1 MHPDYN
7 CFATRL
13 PVKSA
18 ALDSMR
24 VVFKADCADR
34 TAAMSPLDTQ
44 QFQKSSHLSDVA
56 PPNEVSEDI
65 ASSLSA
71 SLGAVKSALTGNA
84 AQVAASLLI
93 VAVGYYLAAKISLNL
108 RFSGSTKAALW
119 PNNAILVAALLLTP
133 VRRWWMYLLAVIP
146 AHILVHWTFHIGA
159 MWMAF
164 QMGHNTMLAVTA
176 AAILKRLGPS
186 LFSFDHLQDVL
197 VFLGAAILVP
207 GGSAFTLVSAVTAF
221 SSEETIRM
229 RGWSPYFWDSCSRIW
244 LTNTVSFLMFVPVI
258 LLFASRGRF
267 WLGSLISR
275 KSVEAVAL
283 GSLLLATGY
292 LIFGSA
298 YANPIW
304 APATFLISLP
314 LLLWAAIR
322 FGPAGN
328 SMAIAAVVCVSFWR
342 AYRGDGPLAHEASIV
357 KVESMQLFWILL
369 TVPLM
374 ALAAMIQEHKFASQ
388 ALAESEN
395 RFRQLFQQASV
406 GIALESLEGK
416 LAIVNPAFCAMF
428 GYTEAEL
435 HEMSCAQ
442 LSHPED
448 LEAESPLFRDLCAGA
463 RPSYQIDKRFFR
475 KDGTLVWG
483 RVSVSMLRP
492 QDGSQPFIIGMLR
505 DISTLKQHDQELV
518 TLTGRL
524 IEAQEEERRRIS
536 RELHDDIGQQ
546 AAAIAA
552 DMCALRDTMGRGGTE
567 SAQALAEMVSRLTT
581 ELASSIH
588 KLSHD
593 LHSSRLQYLGL
604 ASALKDLCDKL
615 AAQHQLAIDLRVD
628 CQVDRL
634 PEPVELC
641 MYRIAQ
647 EALSNVVKHSGG
659 TTALVKVAMCGKT
672 ISLCVADDGIGFDTG
687 AARGGIGL
695 TSMRERLRLVGG
707 ELFINSSAE
716 TGTELVAEI
725 NLAAPRAAAARA

>member
-1 MHPDYN
+1 MSPQDAQQ
-7 CFATRL
+7 FEKPSRLDGVAL
-13 PVKSA
+13 PV
-18 ALDSMR
+18 D
-24 VVFKADCADR
+24 
-34 TAAMSPLDTQ
+34 
-44 QFQKSSHLSDVA
+44 
-56 PPNEVSEDI
+56 
-65 ASSLSA
+65 ASQRFSA
-71 SLGAVKSALTGNA
+71 SLSDLLNAAKTALAGER

-93 VAVGYYLAAKISLNL
+93 VAVSYYLAAKISLNL
-108 RFSGSTKAALW
+108 RFSGSTKGALW

-133 VRRWWMYLLAVIP
+133 VRRWWMYLLAVVP

-164 QMGHNTMLAVTA
+164 QMGHNTLLALTA

-186 LFSFDHLQDVL
+186 LFSFENLQDVL
-197 VFLGAAILVP
+197 LFLGAAILVP

-221 SSEETIRM
+221 FPEEMIRLH
-229 RGWSPYFWDSCSRIW
+229 GWSPDFWPEWSRIW
-244 LTNTVSFLMFVPVI
+244 LTNTVSFLVFVPVI

-267 WLGSLISR
+267 WFKNLISR
-275 KSVEAVAL
+275 KSLEAAGL
-283 GSLLLATGY
+283 GVLLLATGY
-292 LIFGSA
+292 LIFGSG
-298 YANPIW
+298 YANPVW

-322 FGPAGN
+322 FGSAGN

-342 AYRGDGPLAHEASIV
+342 AYRGDGPLAHEDSIV

-374 ALAAMIQEHKFASQ
+374 PLAAVIQEHEFASG

-395 RFRQLFQQASV
+395 RFRQLFEQASV

-435 HEMSCAQ
+435 HQMSCVQ

-448 LEAESPLFRDLCAGA
+448 KETEAPLFRDLCAGT

-475 KDGTLVWG
+475 KDGTIVWG
-483 RVSVSMLRP
+483 RVSVSLLKP
-492 QDGSQPFIIGMLR
+492 QGGGQPFVIGMMR
-505 DISTLKQHDQELV
+505 DISPLKQRDQELI

-552 DMCALRDTMGRGGTE
+552 DLFVLREEMARGSSE
-567 SAQALAEMVSRLTT
+567 SAGALADMVSQMAS
-581 ELASSIH
+581 ELASSVH

-604 ASALKDLCDKL
+604 APALKDLCDKM
-615 AAQHQLAIDLRVD
+615 AAQHRLTIELSVECR
-628 CQVDRL
+628 VDRL

-647 EALSNVVKHSGG
+647 EALSNVVKHSEG
-659 TTALVKVAMCGKT
+659 TTALVKVATCGKT
-672 ISLCVADDGIGFDTG
+672 ISLCVADDGIGFDPG
-687 AARGGIGL
+687 AVRGGIGL

-707 ELFINSSAE
+707 ELFIKSSAD

-725 NLAAPRAAAARA
+725 HLPARKATAASA

>member
-1 MHPDYN
+1 
-7 CFATRL
+7 
-13 PVKSA
+13 
-18 ALDSMR
+18 
-24 VVFKADCADR
+24 
-34 TAAMSPLDTQ
+34 MSTQ
-44 QFQKSSHLSDVA
+44 DAEQFQKPSRLESLALADETTHKF
-56 PPNEVSEDI
+56 

-93 VAVGYYLAAKISLNL
+93 VAVAYYLAAKTSLSL

-119 PNNAILVAALLLTP
+119 PTNAVLVAALLLTP
-133 VRRWWMYLLAVIP
+133 VRRWWMYLLAVVP
-146 AHILVHWTFHIGA
+146 AHILVHWAYHIGA

-164 QMGHNTMLAVTA
+164 QIGHNTVLALAA

-186 LFSFDHLQDVL
+186 LFTFDHLDDVL
-197 VFLGAAILVP
+197 VFLGTAILVP
-207 GGSAFTLVSAVTAF
+207 GLAAVGLVTTVNTIC
-221 SSEETIRM
+221 SEETIRLH
-229 RGWSPYFWDSCSRIW
+229 GWPLGFWHSESRMW
-244 LTNTVSFLMFVPVI
+244 LTNTVSFLVFVPVI

-267 WLGSLISR
+267 WIRTLNSR
-275 KSVEAVAL
+275 KFGEAIAL
-283 GSLLLATGY
+283 GGLLLASGY
-292 LIFGSA
+292 LIFGSG
-298 YANPIW
+298 YASPSW
-304 APATFLISLP
+304 EPATFLISLP

-328 SMAIAAVVCVSFWR
+328 SLAIAAVVCVSFWR
-342 AYRGDGPLAHEASIV
+342 AYRGDGPFAQESSLA

-374 ALAAMIQEHKFASQ
+374 PLAAMIQEHKFASR

-395 RFRQLFQQASV
+395 RFRQLFEQASV

-428 GYTEAEL
+428 GYTEPEL

-448 LEAESPLFRDLCAGA
+448 LAAEAPLFRELCAGK
-463 RPSYQIDKRFFR
+463 RSSYQIDKRFFR

-483 RVSVSMLRP
+483 RVSVSLLQP
-492 QDGSQPFIIGMLR
+492 QDGTEPFIIGMLR
-505 DISTLKQHDQELV
+505 DISPLKQRDQELV

-552 DMCALRDTMGRGGTE
+552 DLCALRETMARGSQE
-567 SAQALAEMVSRLTT
+567 SASGLADVVSHLAT
-581 ELASSIH
+581 ELATSIH

-615 AAQHQLAIDLRVD
+615 AAQHHFTIELSVD

-641 MYRIAQ
+641 MFRIAQ

-659 TTALVKVAMCGKT
+659 TTAFVRVAMCGKT
-672 ISLCVADDGIGFDTG
+672 ISLCVADDGIGFDTNAMG
-687 AARGGIGL
+687 GGIGL

-707 ELFINSSAE
+707 KLFIKSSPD

-725 NLAAPRAAAARA
+725 NLPARKAAAARA

>member
-1 MHPDYN
+1 
-7 CFATRL
+7 
-13 PVKSA
+13 
-18 ALDSMR
+18 
-24 VVFKADCADR
+24 
-34 TAAMSPLDTQ
+34 MSTQDAQ
-44 QFQKSSHLSDVA
+44 QFQKPSRLDNLPLA
-56 PPNEVSEDI
+56 GEATQKF

-71 SLGAVKSALTGNA
+71 SLDAVKSALTGNA

-93 VAVGYYLAAKISLNL
+93 VAISYYLAAKTSLSL

-119 PNNAILVAALLLTP
+119 PTNAVLVTALLLTP
-133 VRRWWMYLLAVIP
+133 VRRWWMYLLAVVP
-146 AHILVHWTFHIGA
+146 AHILVHWTYHIGA

-164 QMGHNTMLAVTA
+164 QIGHNTVLALTA
-176 AAILKRLGPS
+176 ATILKRLGPS
-186 LFSFDHLQDVL
+186 LFTFDHLDDVL
-197 VFLGAAILVP
+197 VFLGTAILVP
-207 GGSAFTLVSAVTAF
+207 GLAAAGLVTTVSTIC
-221 SSEETIRM
+221 SEETIRLH
-229 RGWSPYFWDSCSRIW
+229 GWPVNFWHSESRMW
-244 LTNTVSFLMFVPVI
+244 LTNTVSFLVFVPVI

-267 WLGSLISR
+267 WIRTLNSR
-275 KSVEAVAL
+275 KSGEAIAL
-283 GSLLLATGY
+283 GGVLLASGY
-292 LIFGSA
+292 LIFGSG
-298 YANPIW
+298 YASPSW
-304 APATFLISLP
+304 EPATFLISLP

-328 SMAIAAVVCVSFWR
+328 SLAIAAVVCVSFWR
-342 AYRGDGPLAHEASIV
+342 AYRGDGPFAQESALS

-374 ALAAMIQEHKFASQ
+374 PLAAMIQEHKFASR

-395 RFRQLFQQASV
+395 RFRQLFEQASV
-406 GIALESLEGK
+406 GIALESMEGK
-416 LAIVNPAFCAMF
+416 LAIVNPAFCAIF

-448 LEAESPLFRDLCAGA
+448 LAAEAPLFRELCGGK
-463 RPSYQIDKRFFR
+463 RSSYQIDKRFFR
-475 KDGTLVWG
+475 KDGGLVWG
-483 RVSVSMLRP
+483 RVSVSLLQP
-492 QDGSQPFIIGMLR
+492 QDGTAPFIIGMLR
-505 DISTLKQHDQELV
+505 DISHLKQRDQELV

-552 DMCALRDTMGRGGTE
+552 DLCVLRETMARGSQE
-567 SAQALAEMVSRLTT
+567 SANGLADMVSQLAT
-581 ELASSIH
+581 ELVTSIH

-604 ASALKDLCDKL
+604 ASALRDLCDKL
-615 AAQHQLAIDLRVD
+615 AAQHHFTIELSVD

-641 MYRIAQ
+641 MFRIAQ

-659 TTALVKVAMCGKT
+659 TTAFVRVAMCGET
-672 ISLCVADDGIGFDTG
+672 ISLCVADDGIGFDTS
-687 AARGGIGL
+687 AVWGGIGL

-707 ELFINSSAE
+707 ELFIKSSAD

-725 NLAAPRAAAARA
+725 NLPARKAAAARA

>member
-1 MHPDYN
+1 
-7 CFATRL
+7 
-13 PVKSA
+13 
-18 ALDSMR
+18 
-24 VVFKADCADR
+24 
-34 TAAMSPLDTQ
+34 MSTQDAQ
-44 QFQKSSHLSDVA
+44 QFQKPSRLDNLPLA
-56 PPNEVSEDI
+56 GEATQKF

-71 SLGAVKSALTGNA
+71 SLDAVKSALTGNA

-93 VAVGYYLAAKISLNL
+93 VAISYYLAAKTSLSL

-119 PNNAILVAALLLTP
+119 PTNAVLVTALLLTP
-133 VRRWWMYLLAVIP
+133 VRRWWMYLLAVVP
-146 AHILVHWTFHIGA
+146 AHILVHWAYHIGA

-164 QMGHNTMLAVTA
+164 QIGHNTVLALTA
-176 AAILKRLGPS
+176 ATILKRLGPS
-186 LFSFDHLQDVL
+186 LFTFDHLDDVL
-197 VFLGAAILVP
+197 VFLGTAILVP
-207 GGSAFTLVSAVTAF
+207 GLAAAGLVTTVSTIC
-221 SSEETIRM
+221 SEETIRLH
-229 RGWSPYFWDSCSRIW
+229 GWPVSFWQSESRMW
-244 LTNTVSFLMFVPVI
+244 LTNTVSFLVFVPVI

-267 WLGSLISR
+267 WIQTLNSR
-275 KSVEAVAL
+275 KSGEAIAL
-283 GSLLLATGY
+283 GGVLLASGY
-292 LIFGSA
+292 LIFGSG
-298 YANPIW
+298 YASPSW
-304 APATFLISLP
+304 EPATFLISLP

-328 SMAIAAVVCVSFWR
+328 SLAIAVVVCVSFWR
-342 AYRGDGPLAHEASIV
+342 AYRGDGPFAQESALS

-374 ALAAMIQEHKFASQ
+374 PLAAMIQEHKFASG

-395 RFRQLFQQASV
+395 RFRQLFEQASV
-406 GIALESLEGK
+406 GIALESMEGK
-416 LAIVNPAFCAMF
+416 LAIVNPAFCAIF

-448 LEAESPLFRDLCAGA
+448 LAAEAPLFRELCGGK
-463 RPSYQIDKRFFR
+463 RSSYQIDKRFFR
-475 KDGTLVWG
+475 KDGALVWG
-483 RVSVSMLRP
+483 RVSVSLLQP
-492 QDGSQPFIIGMLR
+492 QDGTAPFIIGMLR
-505 DISTLKQHDQELV
+505 DISHLKQRDQELV

-552 DMCALRDTMGRGGTE
+552 DLCVLRETMERGSQE
-567 SAQALAEMVSRLTT
+567 SASGLADMVSQLAT
-581 ELASSIH
+581 ELATSIH

-604 ASALKDLCDKL
+604 ASALRDLCDKL
-615 AAQHQLAIDLRVD
+615 AAQHHFTIELSVD

-641 MYRIAQ
+641 MFRIAQ

-659 TTALVKVAMCGKT
+659 TTAFVRVAMCGET
-672 ISLCVADDGIGFDTG
+672 ISLCVADDGIGFDTS
-687 AARGGIGL
+687 AVCGGIGL

-707 ELFINSSAE
+707 ELFIKSSAD

-725 NLAAPRAAAARA
+725 NLPARKAAAARA

>member
-1 MHPDYN
+1 
-7 CFATRL
+7 
-13 PVKSA
+13 
-18 ALDSMR
+18 
-24 VVFKADCADR
+24 
-34 TAAMSPLDTQ
+34 MSTQDAQ
-44 QFQKSSHLSDVA
+44 QFQKPSRLDNLPLA
-56 PPNEVSEDI
+56 GEATQKF

-71 SLGAVKSALTGNA
+71 SLDAVKSALTGNA

-93 VAVGYYLAAKISLNL
+93 VAISYYLAAKTSLSL

-119 PNNAILVAALLLTP
+119 PTNAVLVTALLLTP
-133 VRRWWMYLLAVIP
+133 VRRWWMYLLAVVP
-146 AHILVHWTFHIGA
+146 AHILVHWTYHIGA

-164 QMGHNTMLAVTA
+164 QIGHNTVLALTA
-176 AAILKRLGPS
+176 ATILKRLGPS
-186 LFSFDHLQDVL
+186 LFTFDHLDDVL
-197 VFLGAAILVP
+197 VFLGTAILVP
-207 GGSAFTLVSAVTAF
+207 GLAAAGLVTTVSTIC
-221 SSEETIRM
+221 SEETIRLH
-229 RGWSPYFWDSCSRIW
+229 GWPVSFWQSESRMW
-244 LTNTVSFLMFVPVI
+244 LTNTVSFLVFVPVI

-267 WLGSLISR
+267 WIQTLNSR
-275 KSVEAVAL
+275 KSGEAIAL
-283 GSLLLATGY
+283 GGVLLASGY
-292 LIFGSA
+292 LIFGSG
-298 YANPIW
+298 YASPSW
-304 APATFLISLP
+304 EPATFLISLP

-328 SMAIAAVVCVSFWR
+328 SLAIAVVVCVSFWR
-342 AYRGDGPLAHEASIV
+342 AYRGDGPFAQESALS

-374 ALAAMIQEHKFASQ
+374 PLAAMIQEHKFASR

-395 RFRQLFQQASV
+395 RFRQLFEQASV
-406 GIALESLEGK
+406 GIALESMEGK
-416 LAIVNPAFCAMF
+416 LAIVNPAFCAIF

-448 LEAESPLFRDLCAGA
+448 LAAEAPLFRELCGGK
-463 RPSYQIDKRFFR
+463 RSSYQIDKRFFR
-475 KDGTLVWG
+475 KDGALVWG
-483 RVSVSMLRP
+483 RVSVSLLQP
-492 QDGSQPFIIGMLR
+492 QDGTAPFIIGMLR
-505 DISTLKQHDQELV
+505 DISHLKQRDQELV

-552 DMCALRDTMGRGGTE
+552 DLCVLRETMERGSQE
-567 SAQALAEMVSRLTT
+567 SASGLADMVSQLAT
-581 ELASSIH
+581 ELATSIH

-604 ASALKDLCDKL
+604 ASALRDLCDKL
-615 AAQHQLAIDLRVD
+615 AAQHHFTIELSVD

-641 MYRIAQ
+641 MFRIAQ

-659 TTALVKVAMCGKT
+659 TTAFVRVAMCGET
-672 ISLCVADDGIGFDTG
+672 ISLCVADDGIGFDTS
-687 AARGGIGL
+687 AVCGGIGL

-707 ELFINSSAE
+707 ELFIKSSAD

-725 NLAAPRAAAARA
+725 NLPARKAAAARA

>member
-1 MHPDYN
+1 MSTQDARQLPKPSRIQSL
-7 CFATRL
+7 AL
-13 PVKSA
+13 PVDNS
-18 ALDSMR
+18 
-24 VVFKADCADR
+24 
-34 TAAMSPLDTQ
+34 
-44 QFQKSSHLSDVA
+44 QKL
-56 PPNEVSEDI
+56 
-65 ASSLSA
+65 ASSLSEFLYA
-71 SLGAVKSALTGNA
+71 ANRALRSNA

-93 VAVGYYLAAKISLNL
+93 VAISYYLAAKISLNL
-108 RFSGSTKAALW
+108 RFSGSTKAVLW

-133 VRRWWMYLLAVIP
+133 VRRWWMYLLAVVP

-164 QMGHNTMLAVTA
+164 QMCHNTLLAVTA

-207 GGSAFTLVSAVTAF
+207 GASGLTLVSAVTAF

-229 RGWSPYFWDSCSRIW
+229 HGWSPDFWHAWSRMW
-244 LTNTVSFLMFVPVI
+244 LTNTVSFLVFVPVI

-267 WLGSLISR
+267 WFANLISK
-275 KSVEAVAL
+275 KSLEAAGL
-283 GSLLLATGY
+283 GGALLATGY
-292 LIFGSA
+292 LIFGSG
-298 YANPIW
+298 YANPMW

-322 FGPAGN
+322 FGSAGN
-328 SMAIAAVVCVSFWR
+328 SLAIAAVVCVSFWR

-395 RFRQLFQQASV
+395 RFRQLFEQASV
-406 GIALESLEGK
+406 GIALETLEGK

-435 HEMSCAQ
+435 HELSCAQ
-442 LSHPED
+442 LSHPDD
-448 LEAESPLFRDLCAGA
+448 LEAEAPLFRDLCAGT

-475 KDGTLVWG
+475 KDGTIVWG
-483 RVSVSMLRP
+483 RVSVSLLRP
-492 QDGSQPFIIGMLR
+492 QDGSQPFVIGMLR
-505 DISTLKQHDQELV
+505 DISPLKQRDQELV

-552 DMCALRDTMGRGGTE
+552 DLCALRETMARGGSE
-567 SAQALAEMVSRLTT
+567 PAEALAEMVSKLAT

-615 AAQHQLAIDLRVD
+615 AAQHHLTIDLRVD

-634 PEPVELC
+634 PESVELC
-641 MYRIAQ
+641 LYRIAQ

-659 TTALVKVAMCGKT
+659 TTAFVKVAMCGKT
-672 ISLCVADDGIGFDTG
+672 INLCVADDGIGFDTG
-687 AARGGIGL
+687 AMRGGIGL

-707 ELFINSSAE
+707 ELFIKSSAE

-725 NLAAPRAAAARA
+725 NLATPKAAAARA

>member
-1 MHPDYN
+1 MSTQDAQRFPKPSRLQSL
-7 CFATRL
+7 AL
-13 PVKSA
+13 PVNS
-18 ALDSMR
+18 S
-24 VVFKADCADR
+24 
-34 TAAMSPLDTQ
+34 
-44 QFQKSSHLSDVA
+44 QKL
-56 PPNEVSEDI
+56 
-65 ASSLSA
+65 ASSLSEFLTFA
-71 SLGAVKSALTGNA
+71 KSALRSNA

-93 VAVGYYLAAKISLNL
+93 VAVSYYIAAKISLNL

-146 AHILVHWTFHIGA
+146 AHVLVHWTFHIGA

-164 QMGHNTMLAVTA
+164 QMGHNTLLAVTA
-176 AAILKRLGPS
+176 AAVLKRLGPS
-186 LFSFDHLQDVL
+186 LFSFDHLRDVL

-207 GGSAFTLVSAVTAF
+207 GCSAFTLVSAVTAF

-229 RGWSPYFWDSCSRIW
+229 HGWSPDFWHAWSRIW
-244 LTNTVSFLMFVPVI
+244 LTNTVSFLVFVPMI
-258 LLFASRGRF
+258 LLIASRGRF
-267 WLGSLISR
+267 WFGSLISR
-275 KSVEAVAL
+275 KSLEAAGL
-283 GSLLLATGY
+283 GGLLLATGY
-292 LIFGSA
+292 LIFGSG

-322 FGPAGN
+322 FGSAGN
-328 SMAIAAVVCVSFWR
+328 SVAITAVVCVSFWR
-342 AYRGDGPLAHEASIV
+342 AYRGDGPLAHEASIM

-395 RFRQLFQQASV
+395 RFRQLFEQASV

-435 HEMSCAQ
+435 HEMSCEQ

-448 LEAESPLFRDLCAGA
+448 LAAEAPLFRDLCAGT

-475 KDGTLVWG
+475 KDGTIVWG
-483 RVSVSMLRP
+483 RVSVSLLRP
-492 QDGSQPFIIGMLR
+492 QDGSQPFVIGMLR
-505 DISTLKQHDQELV
+505 DISALKQRDQELV

-552 DMCALRDTMGRGGTE
+552 DLCALRETMARGGTE
-567 SAQALAEMVSRLTT
+567 PAGALADMVSRLAT

-615 AAQHQLAIDLRVD
+615 AAQHHLTIELRVD

-659 TTALVKVAMCGKT
+659 TTAFVKVAMCGKT

-687 AARGGIGL
+687 AAGGGIGL
-695 TSMRERLRLVGG
+695 TSMRERLRMVGG
-707 ELFINSSAE
+707 ELFIKSSAE

-725 NLAAPRAAAARA
+725 NLATPKAAAARA